1 MLWDASV
8 TLRGILQKNIDEA
21 SKKNN
26 FQKKVYQKIFIFRG
40 DRSFSR
46 AKKCNIF
53 PRIRVIFNGKS
64 MEIDFL
70 HFQLPLIFYWKL
82 PGFLGKCALF
92 CSWKW
97 PISSKNKYF
106 SINFFLKVI
115 LFWRLIDIF
124 CRIPRNVT
132 EASHNIK
139 IRHFLDFFPESLLQY
154 SES

>member
-1 MLWDASV
+1 MKKIRNFFRHNFCILYENPKSGVVFPNRIRLPHYYKHFRNSFSRFSTIVEIHRTRGAPLKDYNVDLQKQFFFPSSYASG
-8 TLRGILQKNIDEA
+8 TLRGILHKNIDEA

-70 HFQLPLIFYWKL
+70 HFQLPLIFY
-82 PGFLGKCALF
+82 
-92 CSWKW
+92 
-97 PISSKNKYF
+97 
-106 SINFFLKVI
+106 
-115 LFWRLIDIF
+115 
-124 CRIPRNVT
+124 
-132 EASHNIK
+132 
-139 IRHFLDFFPESLLQY
+139 
-154 SES
+154 